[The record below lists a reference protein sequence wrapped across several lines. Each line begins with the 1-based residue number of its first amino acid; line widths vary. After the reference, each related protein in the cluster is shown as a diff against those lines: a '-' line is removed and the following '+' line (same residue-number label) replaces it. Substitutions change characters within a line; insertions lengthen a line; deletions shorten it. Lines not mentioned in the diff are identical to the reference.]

1 MSNRDLKTLLARYGS
16 QLIVIIVALAALLI
30 GRGSLV
36 SALNGSAGDPA
47 PVAAVPATTAAGSA
61 AEPVTA
67 AAESAAAIPE
77 SPAID
82 LSAVPVITDTT
93 VSPALDPVTF
103 QGRLPEHEFVR
114 YVVERGDTPNA
125 IADKFG
131 IKPETLLG
139 GNEFLASESSLL
151 QTGVELIILPID
163 GVLHDVLPGDT
174 LEGLAAKYDVPI
186 DDIIA
191 YAPNQLAFPYRLYPG
206 TQIVVPGAVRE
217 LFVWTPPQLSSNSSG
232 TAFWASQSQALVVG
246 TGTFV
251 WPVGSR
257 NFTQYFWYGH
267 QAIDVGVPDGTPI
280 YATDTGTVTYATW
293 SSYCFGNL
301 IVVNHGNGYESFYAH
316 LSGFNVVA
324 GQIVRQGQLIGWSG
338 NTGCSSGP
346 HLHFEIRVYG
356 NRDDPC
362 WYLPGGCF

>member
-1 MSNRDLKTLLARYGS
+1 MDS
-16 QLIVIIVALAALLI
+16 
-30 GRGSLV
+30 
-36 SALNGSAGDPA
+36 
-47 PVAAVPATTAAGSA
+47 
-61 AEPVTA
+61 
-67 AAESAAAIPE
+67 AESAP
-77 SPAID
+77 ID
-82 LSAVPVITDTT
+82 ISDVPVRDDAVI
-93 VSPALDPVTF
+93 APVPNPITF
-103 QGRLPEHEFVR
+103 QGKLPEHNFET

-139 GNEFLASESSLL
+139 GNEFLGSESSLL

-163 GVLHDVLPGDT
+163 GVLHEVAPGDT
-174 LEGLAAKYDVPI
+174 LEGLAAKYDIPI
-186 DDIIA
+186 ADIIG
-191 YAPNQLAFPYRLYPG
+191 YGPNNLEFPYRLYPD
-206 TQIVVPGAVRE
+206 TEILVPGAVRE
-217 LFVWTPPQLSSNSSG
+217 LFVWSPPQLPSNVGNS
-232 TAFWASQSQALVVG
+232 AYWASQSQAYVVG

-251 WPVGSR
+251 WPVSSR
-257 NFTQYFWYGH
+257 NFTQYYWYGH
-267 QAIDVGVPDGTPI
+267 QAIDVGVPTGTPI

-293 SSYCFGNL
+293 STYCFGNL

-316 LSGFNVVA
+316 LNGYNVGA

-362 WYLPGGCF
+362 WYLPGGC